1 MKSWNLCLTKY
12 KNLFRL
18 KMSVERNSKIFE
30 VNGMLFTT
38 MAHPINYENPER
50 SGNLQKTSGY
60 VCSGGKL
67 HAFEKG

>member
-1 MKSWNLCLTKY
+1 MMLHDH
-12 KNLFRL
+12 RL
-18 KMSVERNSKIFE
+18 QPE
-30 VNGMLFTT
+30 VNIMLFTT